1 MDNTFFLSAQTF
13 ADAAGGEVSFHA
25 ETNAIQLSDGT
36 ASMEVQTPEKFSA
49 EEFPDD
55 CFLPAEQIAEELGY
69 RIAHQDDSSITFV
82 KSFQTMRLIV
92 QSPKTVLQGNEYGAI
107 ETIDDGDG
115 TYVMQ
120 FDSIE
125 NTKAAYEMLLD
136 TKGVESVEED
146 LIVALEEVPMEQPD
160 SAAEQY
166 LSWGSQRIGADEWLN
181 DMTEEQKNRPVVV
194 AVLDTMAYSDH
205 SALSGR
211 LLEGTSMMGSENQED
226 IHGHG
231 THVSGIVADATK
243 GTQVKILPVQVL
255 SGTTGKGS
263 ALGAALGI
271 QWAVSHGADVINM
284 SLSGEYSYANGSHY
298 LDKVIRQALANQI
311 VVVASAGN
319 DSTFSG
325 LNPKTKYQI
334 VASNEAGES
343 LPLLVTTTKKPVSS
357 GSLGGSGG
365 GNFVHDA
372 VPPLA
377 EDPPVAPADLLD
389 TLQVTI
395 QANGS
400 YQFLVDGNNDT
411 ENIQIE
417 VTDPAIAAVT
427 LADGADPRG
436 AKYQINAKT
445 VGTTEIQ
452 VTYQGQTSVLKVT
465 VSEPK
470 ASLTLDTTSY
480 TLAPGQQYTIGAIL
494 KDENGSRLTAEQ
506 MQNLI
511 DSGKLIVRD
520 SRTGSVFDLK
530 QLPNGNFQVTGKQ
543 EGAGYVMYEIG
554 GVHAS
559 VAITVQND
567 ILPHGDD
574 TRNTIFWP
582 QLLSR

>member
-1 MDNTFFLSAQTF
+1 MKQKTKRFFASALIACLLGAATLPAAAASAVQEISCSDSQEEAAPINEAFLSQAQDMIAAYWDDSCVSEIRFTAGEAGAQVDGTTIGKQIGCRKMDNTFFLSAQTF

-36 ASMEVQTPEKFSA
+36 ASMEIQNSA
-49 EEFPDD
+49 GSSSSDSSND
-55 CFLPAEQIAEELGY
+55 LFLPAEQIAEELGY

-125 NTKAAYEMLLD
+125 NTKAAYEILLD

-160 SAAEQY
+160 FAAEQY

-226 IHGHG
+226 IYGHG

-271 QWAVSHGADVINM
+271 QWAVSHGADVINI

-298 LDKVIRQALANQI
+298 LDKVIRKRWPTRSWWWPLPEMI
-311 VVVASAGN
+311 PPIPDSTVLPMCRIFSASA
-319 DSTFSG
+319 
-325 LNPKTKYQI
+325 L
-334 VASNEAGES
+334 
-343 LPLLVTTTKKPVSS
+343 
-357 GSLGGSGG
+357 
-365 GNFVHDA
+365 
-372 VPPLA
+372 
-377 EDPPVAPADLLD
+377 
-389 TLQVTI
+389 
-395 QANGS
+395 
-400 YQFLVDGNNDT
+400 
-411 ENIQIE
+411 
-417 VTDPAIAAVT
+417 
-427 LADGADPRG
+427 
-436 AKYQINAKT
+436 
-445 VGTTEIQ
+445 
-452 VTYQGQTSVLKVT
+452 
-465 VSEPK
+465 
-470 ASLTLDTTSY
+470 
-480 TLAPGQQYTIGAIL
+480 
-494 KDENGSRLTAEQ
+494 
-506 MQNLI
+506 
-511 DSGKLIVRD
+511 
-520 SRTGSVFDLK
+520 
-530 QLPNGNFQVTGKQ
+530 
-543 EGAGYVMYEIG
+543 
-554 GVHAS
+554 
-559 VAITVQND
+559 
-567 ILPHGDD
+567 
-574 TRNTIFWP
+574 
-582 QLLSR
+582 